1 MTDAQGSWGPPKVL
15 VDALEAISCFEDPAM
30 LHECARHVGRAL
42 RIRIQLPGTG
52 RPRNA
57 LLILLREV
65 MPHPEGLQ
73 ALGIVVSALEGETR
87 PMARLRAAIAIAEVP
102 LFDGSSWERLMILL
116 GGLDVLDIARV
127 FREAVGDRPDAL
139 PAHYQE
145 PWSAVLY
152 AANLNA
158 RPGRP
163 LPCVLLVEHLAR
175 YAEGQQRQDL
185 LDWVAEHRDRPEA
198 YPADAAGPD
207 GPWPAAGGGQAP
219 PPARSHTE
227 FGPPDRPGPE
237 PLPLPLPL
245 PANGTGDGVGGGAET
260 VWAPST
266 WLLIRLR
273 PLFYSEHEGRRQL
286 TYWWRNGGDPNPY
299 PVKGGDLEVD
309 ETDLPERVKSL
320 VHEAETGWAYL
331 CREDIALEFVLS
343 KDLMHLDVENW
354 AKKAFGKAEATLGKD
369 HPVVLRSLERV
380 EGRATHGRWLKRWDA
395 LKPDG
400 QGPVHWFPDEHPDRL
415 LSEPHPVMAV
425 LSEPPGEQ
433 GGTGAGSDELD
444 ASLRAGVP
452 IVVWDRRGGIDPV
465 FRRELLKLAEGK
477 RIHRLPDEVRSL
489 RIAAG
494 GEDPAMNGVSSLGR
508 YAAVLWDDPY
518 RLPGGRA
525 EAAESSAQGGGEGRD
540 AARGR

>member
-1 MTDAQGSWGPPKVL
+1 MNDTQGSWGPPKVL

-30 LHECARHVGRAL
+30 LHECARHVSRAL

-52 RPRNA
+52 RHRTA
-57 LLILLREV
+57 LLVLLREV
-65 MPHPEGLQ
+65 MPFPEGLQ

-127 FREAVGDRPDAL
+127 FREAVGDHPDAL

-175 YAEGQQRQDL
+175 YAEGRQRQDL

-198 YPADAAGPD
+198 YPAGAAGSY
-207 GPWPAAGGGQAP
+207 GPSPCAGGGQAP
-219 PPARSHTE
+219 ASARSHTE
-227 FGPPDRPGPE
+227 FGPPERPRPE
-237 PLPLPLPL
+237 PLP
-245 PANGTGDGVGGGAET
+245 AHGTGDGAET

-273 PLFYSEHEGRRQL
+273 PLYYAEHEGRRQL

-309 ETDLPERVKSL
+309 ESDLPERVKSL

-343 KDLMHLDVENW
+343 RDLMHLDVENW

-380 EGRATHGRWLKRWDA
+380 EGRATHGRWLKRWEA
-395 LKPDG
+395 LEPDCR
-400 QGPVHWFPDEHPDRL
+400 GPVHWFPQEHPDRL

-425 LSEPPGEQ
+425 LSEPPGER
-433 GGTGAGSDELD
+433 GGTGAGTDELD

-452 IVVWDRRGGIDPV
+452 IVVWDRRGGGIDPV

-494 GEDPAMNGVSSLGR
+494 GEDPAMNGVSALGR
-508 YAAVLWDDPY
+508 YAAVLWDDPH

-525 EAAESSAQGGGEGRD
+525 EAAESSARGGGEGRD
-540 AARGR
+540 AAGRREREDASG